1 MSMNIALSGLGAAQ
15 KDLNTTSN
23 NIANA
28 NTFGFKE
35 SRAEFGDV
43 YSSSIF
49 SNAKTTT
56 GGGVQTSTVAQQF
69 HEGSSIYTN
78 NPLDLR
84 VSGSGFFAVA
94 DNKNEPANNNLT
106 RNGAFHL
113 NNENELVNSEGKF
126 LLGYPVNKESNTVA
140 SYEAKSMKIDDIFGQ
155 PTKSNNI
162 KVSLNLPNKETAP
175 KNSPFDFN
183 DPDSFS
189 RSTSSTIYDSLGK
202 PYKMTTYYV
211 AKYNPDAAVGENKH
225 ENEWGVFQT
234 ITNSS
239 GIETPIN
246 PQTGTLPNGYEVKGK
261 SHNVNGVSREHLGYV
276 MKFDSNGQLYKAE
289 DSALKI
295 AVNDAAVGL
304 ASIKVDLT
312 ASAALKQAH
321 ANVKVSGNRV
331 SNELTGLD
339 PAKYPQAAVEKAAI
353 DKALAN
359 VDTAIV
365 NMDAVLT
372 DPKSTDPEKFS
383 AIQAVYNSSVIASDA
398 SQKGVLLVD
407 QANAHGD
414 PIYASASPT
423 KIVMESFAD
432 ALIDVGGADNTQS
445 LTMNYDDPTQYAS
458 AFEVR
463 KFEDVDGAT
472 TGYLSKVDIDPEG
485 NILASYSN
493 GKDVVVGRVALARVS
508 NEQGL
513 AQLGGTL
520 WNTTQ
525 ESGQAI
531 WGDASQGSFGAIKSG
546 TLEQSNIDM
555 TQELV
560 DLITAQ
566 RNFQA
571 SSRALDVNN
580 QLQQNILQI
589 R

>member
-43 YSSSIF
+43 YSNSIF

-84 VSGSGFFAVA
+84 VSGAGFFAVA
-94 DNKNEPANNNLT
+94 DNKNEAANSNLT
-106 RNGAFHL
+106 RNGAFQL

-126 LLGYPVNKESNTVA
+126 LLGYPVNQDSNTVA
-140 SYEAKSMKIDDIFGQ
+140 SYEAKSLKIDDIFGQ
-155 PTKSNNI
+155 PTASKNI
-162 KVSLNLPNKETAP
+162 TVSLNLPNKETVP
-175 KNSPFDFN
+175 KSQPFDFTN
-183 DPDSFS
+183 TDSFS

-211 AKYNPDAAVGENKH
+211 AKYDPNAIAPDSTNANT
-225 ENEWGVFQT
+225 WDVFQT
-234 ITNSS
+234 ITDNN
-239 GIETPIN
+239 GKEKALDAKV
-246 PQTGTLPNGYEVKGK
+246 QGALPNDNSAAGT
-261 SHNVNGVSREHLGYV
+261 NGHMGYV
-276 MKFDSNGQLYKAE
+276 LKFDANGQPLNTTP
-289 DSALKI
+289 L
-295 AVNDAAVGL
+295 N
-304 ASIKVDLT
+304 
-312 ASAALKQAH
+312 
-321 ANVKVSGNRV
+321 
-331 SNELTGLD
+331 
-339 PAKYPQAAVEKAAI
+339 
-353 DKALAN
+353 
-359 VDTAIV
+359 
-365 NMDAVLT
+365 
-372 DPKSTDPEKFS
+372 
-383 AIQAVYNSSVIASDA
+383 IQ
-398 SQKGVLLVD
+398 
-407 QANAHGD
+407 
-414 PIYASASPT
+414 
-423 KIVMESFAD
+423 MESFAE
-432 ALIDVGGADNTQS
+432 AEIEVGGADMAQA
-445 LTMNYDDPTQYAS
+445 LIMNYDDPTQYAS

-463 KFEDVDGAT
+463 KFQDVNGAS
-472 TGYLSKVDIDPEG
+472 TGYLSKVDIDPDG
-485 NILASYSN
+485 NIMASYSN
-493 GKDVVVGRVALARVS
+493 GKDLVVGRVAMARVA

-513 AQLGGTL
+513 TQLGGSL
-520 WNTTQ
+520 WNATQ
-525 ESGQAI
+525 ESGEVV

-560 DLITAQ
+560 DLISAQ